1 MKTYSIITQEECMGM
16 TYYEIVGTNIS
27 DISEIKD
34 IATGSIFY
42 DIKNKTYSMAY
53 YESGVLKWQ
62 QQ

>member
-1 MKTYSIITQEECMGM
+1 M
-16 TYYEIVGTNIS
+16 TYYEIVGTNIT
-27 DISEIKD
+27 DVNTLKD